1 MLVGA
6 LMSKNVKTLS
16 KDASVREAAQLM
28 KEYKV
33 GSVLILEGEKIEG
46 IVTDR
51 DIICSVAADDKLSS
65 KVKVEDIMTKNVL
78 AVTDDMP
85 LEQAAKI
92 MTDNKIKTLP
102 VFSQGKLAGIITA
115 TDIVASGIRLEETV
129 LANLANLFPVQ
140 RVSAVGG

>member
-115 TDIVASGIRLEETV
+115 TDIVAR
-129 LANLANLFPVQ
+129 
-140 RVSAVGG
+140 